1 MGKYA
6 MIVVLTLV
14 VALGYLAVS
23 NSSSV
28 SDAIH
33 ESADQGKRKILQN
46 LATSHANAT
55 LQKLRELDENDLFDA
70 KDFNYTK
77 SIPAHDATVDV
88 HVDNLDSDN
97 QLIIGEYKI
106 TSIVKDE
113 TLETKT
119 VVFDRQLPFS
129 YYALFLDEFP
139 SNAYYYN
146 GESVN
151 GPVHSNSTFNVG
163 GQPGP
168 LFEGNVTVKN
178 GVKYF
183 AGASASNY
191 KGFKG
196 DNNNF
201 NHPEIP
207 LGSQLQLADE
217 HLDGSFKLDNTFQGN
232 GPLYINLTQDIDGEQ
247 IIEITD
253 VPYTNPNLQRNHHQ
267 NNSQYEKYLAKHKVV
282 VKASELENGI
292 LYSQKRK
299 LHLKGT
305 LDGRLS
311 VTSEKDIY
319 LDDDIVYKDDPRV
332 VPDSDDM
339 LGIMSNGDIIVT
351 TEKDKYTGKFHNT
364 KDDPD
369 SEYDG
374 LVVMANIYTT
384 GSMRVQNLSGGY
396 LKQQDAWGRWTT
408 SGVPQDRGSWTV
420 VGGRVQRELSA
431 TMSSHGYSGK
441 SGFGEVIDY
450 DDRFRGDAPPGV
462 PYTDERRITRWYE
475 SF

>member
-6 MIVVLTLV
+6 VIVVLTLV

-28 SDAIH
+28 SDAIIDSS
-33 ESADQGKRKILQN
+33 EQGKRKILQN

-55 LQKLRELDENDLFDA
+55 LQKLRELDENDVFNPN
-70 KDFNYTK
+70 DFNYTK
-77 SIPAHDATVDV
+77 SIPQHSATVSV
-88 HVDNLDSDN
+88 NVDDLDSDN
-97 QLIIGEYKI
+97 QLVIGEYKI
-106 TSIVKDE
+106 TSIVKDDLL
-113 TLETKT
+113 TTKT
-119 VVFDRQLPFS
+119 IVFDRQLPFS

-151 GPVHSNSTFNVG
+151 GPVHSNSSFNVG
-163 GQPGP
+163 GIPGP
-168 LFEGNVTVKN
+168 LFEGNVTVKD
-178 GVKYF
+178 GIRYY

-217 HLDGSFKLDNTFQGN
+217 HLADAFKLDDAFVGN
-232 GPLYINLTQDIDGEQ
+232 SPLYINLDQDINGEQ
-247 IIEITD
+247 IIEIYD
-253 VPYTNPNLQRNHHQ
+253 VPYTNPNLQRSHHQ
-267 NNSQYEKYLAKHKVV
+267 NNAQYEKYIAKHKVV
-282 VKASELENGI
+282 VKASEMENGI
-292 LYSQKRK
+292 LYSKKRK
-299 LHLKGT
+299 LHLKGK

-311 VTSEKDIY
+311 ITADNDIY
-319 LDDDIVYKDDPRV
+319 LDDDIVYKDDPRE

-339 LGIMSNGDIIVT
+339 LGIMSNGDIIVST
-351 TEKDKYTGKFHNT
+351 DQDPYTGQYHNT
-364 KDDPD
+364 KSDPD
-369 SEYDG
+369 SEYEG

-384 GSMRVQNLSGGY
+384 GSMRVQNLSNGY
-396 LKQQDAWGRWTT
+396 LKRQDSWGRWTT
-408 SGVPQDRGSWTV
+408 SGVPQDRGNWTV
-420 VGGRVQRELSA
+420 VGGRVQRTLSA
-431 TMSSHGYSGK
+431 TMSTHGYSGK

-450 DDRFRGDAPPGV
+450 DDRFRGEAPPGV